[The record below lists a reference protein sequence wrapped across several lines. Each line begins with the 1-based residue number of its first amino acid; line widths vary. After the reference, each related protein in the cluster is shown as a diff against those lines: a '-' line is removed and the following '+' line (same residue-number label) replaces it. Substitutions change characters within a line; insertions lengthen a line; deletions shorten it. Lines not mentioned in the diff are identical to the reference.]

1 MLKDRRLLLEN
12 DLKIAT
18 DQAAHRYL
26 SIVLSGDSRD
36 LVAYQALRDRV
47 TSLQFDL
54 DIVNKLIDQGAD

>member
-26 SIVLSGDSRD
+26 NIVLSGDSRD